1 MTNLHLPSANTRY
14 YVPFGGF
21 GTTLGAIIILSIIC
35 GVFFMIGIGND
46 AVWAYVVAGLF
57 FIIIFFIPIHVAA
70 DIKDRI
76 PEIAALD
83 KELTKD
89 SKIRHPFFWVI
100 VLINIFFGGTL
111 VVWFIALIWAHWPGN
126 VTVPEVIL
134 NNLQSEQNF
143 YNQQN
148 VDPEHIQSSDESE
161 KSDSS
166 GESNDSIEIKIKEI
180 NKLLEK
186 GLITQKEYDSKKQ
199 SILDSI

>member
-35 GVFFMIGIGND
+35 GVFLMIGIGND

-148 VDPEHIQSSDESE
+148 VDPEHNQSSDESE
-161 KSDSS
+161 KSDST

-180 NKLLEK
+180 NNLLEK

>member
-126 VTVPEVIL
+126 VTVPGVIL

-161 KSDSS
+161 KSDSY